1 MIQSI
6 YTSTISTEPACSK
19 SPASCALS
27 TLNGRL
33 PTKSF
38 MSSENSAPF
47 SCSAFSVS
55 YSDDTATAT
64 GAKNRPCGAAASSD
78 DASATRSGS
87 GSLQGSEVF
96 LGEDEE
102 MKQGEREAEKRADA
116 MTSRMG

>member
-33 PTKSF
+33 PTNSF
-38 MSSENSAPF
+38 MSSEKSAPF
-47 SCSAFSVS
+47 SCSAFSVP
-55 YSDDTATAT
+55 YSNDTATAT
-64 GAKNRPCGAAASSD
+64 GAKNRPRGAAASSD
-78 DASATRSGS
+78 DASAARS

-96 LGEDEE
+96 LGEDEG